1 MAKNVF
7 RSNEVRYL
15 NKRIFVNPPES
26 TVPMTEEVDEIE
38 EYTGPTAEELR
49 KEADEFKARWEKE
62 REALISGARTEAENI
77 VKEAEQAA
85 FEEVQK
91 RNEEASEAKRK
102 AEAEAERII
111 SEART
116 EAERIAAEAE
126 EKQQKEAEESRE
138 AAAREGREAGYK
150 EGKEE
155 AERLISRLHVILDKA
170 IKRRMQI
177 IEESESQVV
186 QLVIA
191 IAKKVV
197 KVISENQK
205 NVVINNISQ
214 AMRKLKSKTDVNIRV
229 NIIDLKLTT
238 QHTKEFMERIE
249 SVRNITVMEDSTVD
263 PGGCIIETDF
273 GQIDARI
280 SAQLREI
287 EERIL
292 ELMPIQKREEKS
304 EEEE

>member
-1 MAKNVF
+1 
-7 RSNEVRYL
+7 
-15 NKRIFVNPPES
+15 
-26 TVPMTEEVDEIE
+26 MTEEVDEIE